1 MDSGNNN
8 LYKGII
14 HKLYQFA
21 QEDGGRAKRLPTLR
35 VLAEQFGCT
44 HPTVLR
50 AVRELLE
57 TGLLI
62 QLKGGGYMTV
72 PQDSVG
78 GFRNLAVVFG
88 CGMNLT
94 DAGYSIQ
101 IKYHALRELSM
112 MIWGLHFSELH
123 AETCGE
129 LGRILRTG
137 AYAGAVLCSPNPQ
150 IIPDVTEA
158 CRDLGIPVGVFA
170 GCSGDAGDV
179 SVTYGMKNNF
189 LQVFEQLFRRKRHR
203 VLAVSCPGNPWNPE
217 MEKAI
222 DAFSGK
228 FEKSLFVVDRSAAAL
243 EYILGNT
250 GGRGEDFDAVV
261 YVMHIHGAY
270 EKLRDQTPDC
280 LCVIPEFAF
289 PYIKDFR
296 GLVMRFDLESA
307 GRDFA
312 RAMLSALNKEAPE
325 TSRSLI
331 PCSLEEIRK

>member
-1 MDSGNNN
+1 MDSGNN

-14 HKLYQFA
+14 HKLYQIA

-78 GFRNLAVVFG
+78 NFRNLAVIFG
-88 CGMNLT
+88 NGMNLT

-101 IKYHALRELSM
+101 IKYHALYELVTRV
-112 MIWGLHFSELH
+112 WGLNFSEIH

-137 AYAGAVLCSPNPQ
+137 AYAGAVLCSPDPQ
-150 IIPDVTEA
+150 IIPDVTAA
-158 CRDLGIPVGVFA
+158 CRDIGIPVGVFA
-170 GCSGDAGDV
+170 GCSGEAGDV
-179 SVTYGMKNNF
+179 SVTYDMKNNF
-189 LQVFEQLFRRKRHR
+189 LQVFLQLLRRKRHR

-228 FEKSLFVVDRSAAAL
+228 FEKSLFVVDRSAAVL

-261 YVMHIHGAY
+261 YVMHIHGSY
-270 EKLRDQTPDC
+270 EKLSDRAPDC
-280 LCVIPEFAF
+280 LCVIPEFAIPF
-289 PYIKDFR
+289 VKDFH
-296 GLVMRFDLESA
+296 GLVMGFDLESA
-307 GRDFA
+307 GREFA
-312 RAMLSALNKEAPE
+312 RAMLSVLNQETPE
-325 TSRSLI
+325 SPRSFI
-331 PCSLEEIRK
+331 PCSLEEIR